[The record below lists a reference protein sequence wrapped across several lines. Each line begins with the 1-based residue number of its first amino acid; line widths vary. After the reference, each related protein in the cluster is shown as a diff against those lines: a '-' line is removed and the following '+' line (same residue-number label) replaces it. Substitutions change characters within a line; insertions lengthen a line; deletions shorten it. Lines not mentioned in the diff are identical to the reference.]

1 MFKKI
6 SIAIII
12 VLLCLSP
19 IAADDWISFGHDFTH
34 SSFAK
39 DESGMGTIEVIIII
53 AVLVSLAL
61 IFRNF
66 IMDMAETIFE
76 KIKAKTDS
84 TINTL

>member
-1 MFKKI
+1 MCIKLYIKVKNF
-6 SIAIII
+6 
-12 VLLCLSP
+12 LE
-19 IAADDWISFGHDFTH
+19 G
-34 SSFAK
+34 FAK

-66 IMDMAETIFE
+66 IVDMAETIFE